1 MVAPLAYL
9 QISLSALA
17 SSQAQGFPTKR
28 VCWFTGLGTPGPPS
42 LSVFNLV
49 RSGFVSDKQLVLSN
63 GDSSTAG
70 TTPLA
75 VAELGAVFSLFR
87 QMGLSEEETRV
98 LFNKNPN
105 ASSSSFDSIQGR
117 IHSIQSL
124 GLSSLQLA
132 KLISKRPDLLTAGD
146 VDFLIHFILN
156 DLGNKLKPSHVIR
169 LLMQAEPE
177 FLEDFMA
184 KIQLLVKLGIPQEK
198 LVNVLNKVNL
208 NKAISHKSTEQI
220 EMTVTLLN
228 RYGGAEI
235 LVRRPLILNYDLETQ
250 LIPRI
255 GFLKWLSGGDEDSA
269 GAVIK
274 KLPAV
279 LSYSE
284 EHMEAQV
291 EFMKSFAGLSY
302 EEIFRLVLIF
312 PNLISSSRERKL
324 EPRITFLKECG
335 FDSSDIYR
343 FLTKSPLFLGL
354 SFEGNLAYKL
364 GMLVKIGYAYRT
376 KDLAI
381 ALGAVTRTSV
391 ENLQKVIGLYLSYG
405 LSNEDI
411 VAMSKKQPQILQ
423 YNPKSLEEKMEYLVD
438 EMGRDVGEL
447 LSFPAYLGY
456 NLDKRIKHRYEE
468 KKKNAG
474 EGMSINK
481 LLTVSVERFSRTKKE
496 YLPEILHSND
506 EGIIDVE

>member
-1 MVAPLAYL
+1 MVASLACL
-9 QISLSALA
+9 QISLSRLA
-17 SSQAQGFPTKR
+17 PSQAQGFPQKR
-28 VCWFTGLGTPGPPS
+28 VCWFTGLTTPGLPS
-42 LSVFNLV
+42 LSVFNFIRL
-49 RSGFVSDKQLVLSN
+49 STASDKQILLCN
-63 GDSSTAG
+63 GANSTAG
-70 TTPLA
+70 GAPLD
-75 VAELGAVFSLFR
+75 VAEIGAVLSLFR
-87 QMGLSEEETRV
+87 QMGLNEKETKV
-98 LFNKNPN
+98 VFNKNPD

-117 IHSIQSL
+117 IQSMETL
-124 GLSSLQLA
+124 GLSILQIA
-132 KLISKRPDLLTAGD
+132 RLITKRPNLLTAGD
-146 VDFLIHFILN
+146 ADSLIHFILY
-156 DLGNKLKPSHVIR
+156 DLECKLKPSHVIR
-169 LLMQAEPE
+169 LLMQAEPK
-177 FLEDFMA
+177 FSEDFIS
-184 KIQLLVKLGIPQEK
+184 KVQLLVKLGIPQEK
-198 LVNVLNKVNL
+198 IANVLNKVNL
-208 NKAISHKSTEQI
+208 NKAISHKSSEQI
-220 EMTVTLLN
+220 EMTITFLN
-228 RYGGAEI
+228 RYGGPEI
-235 LVRRPLILNYDLETQ
+235 LVRRPIILNYDLDTQ

-255 GFLKWLSGGDEDSA
+255 GFLKWLSNGDEEA
-269 GAVIK
+269 TGAVIR
-274 KLPAV
+274 KLPAS

-284 EHMEAQV
+284 EHMDAQV
-291 EFMKSFAGLSY
+291 EFMRSFAGLSY
-302 EEIFRLVLIF
+302 EEIFRLILIF

-324 EPRITFLKECG
+324 EPRINFLKECG

-364 GMLVKIGYAYRT
+364 SMLVKIGYAYRT

-423 YNPKSLEEKMEYLVD
+423 YNPKSLEEKMEYLVE

-481 LLTVSVERFSRTKKE
+481 LLTVSVERFSRTKKKYVQE
-496 YLPEILHSND
+496 IVQSDEEIL
-506 EGIIDVE
+506 GVE